1 MNTIQKLKFSNYK
14 IIDNTVLSLF
24 IYCFT
29 FHKYHLAN
37 SISKLF
43 LLKYFLNSYLLVF
56 FPITNLLNPFFL
68 PLQKSRVFYFK
79 NKAMEFGVLILGIV
93 AGILSGLFGIGGGI
107 IMVPTLIAVFGLEM
121 LNANATSLAA
131 MLLPVGIFGVIT
143 YYKAG
148 YINVRNA
155 LWISVGLLIGSFFG
169 AELAVSVDVK
179 VLSKL
184 YAAFLLYIAIGY
196 LNIPTLFQRNETP
209 IIDPIITIKKVKYS
223 FWIFIV
229 VGVFA
234 GVIAG
239 LFGKGGGLVIVPV
252 LIKFFKYDAKSAAAT
267 SLAALQLPVGL
278 PSVIV
283 YAQAGYLNW
292 VFAGLMAVGIVIGV
306 FFGTKLALKLPA
318 AMFKKVYAFFL
329 LGVAVYMVYKYI

>member
-1 MNTIQKLKFSNYK
+1 
-14 IIDNTVLSLF
+14 
-24 IYCFT
+24 
-29 FHKYHLAN
+29 
-37 SISKLF
+37 
-43 LLKYFLNSYLLVF
+43 
-56 FPITNLLNPFFL
+56 
-68 PLQKSRVFYFK
+68 
-79 NKAMEFGVLILGIV
+79 MELGVLVVGIV

-107 IMVPTLIAVFGLEM
+107 IMVPTLIAVFGLGM

-131 MLLPVGIFGVIT
+131 MLLPVGVFGVIS

-155 LWISVGLLIGSFFG
+155 LWISAGLLIGSFVG

-184 YAAFLLYIAIGY
+184 YAAFLLYVAVGY
-196 LNIPTLFQRNETP
+196 LNIQALFLKNKTP
-209 IIDPIITIKKVKYS
+209 ITDPIIAVEKVNYS
-223 FWIFIV
+223 FWLFIA
-229 VGVFA
+229 VGIFA
-234 GVIAG
+234 GIIAG

-292 VFAGLMAVGIVIGV
+292 LFAGLMAIGIVVGV
-306 FFGTKLALKLPA
+306 FFGTKLAIKLPA
-318 AMFKKVYAFFL
+318 TMFKKVYAFFL
-329 LGVAVYMVYKYI
+329 LGVAAYMVFKYI

>member
-1 MNTIQKLKFSNYK
+1 
-14 IIDNTVLSLF
+14 
-24 IYCFT
+24 
-29 FHKYHLAN
+29 
-37 SISKLF
+37 
-43 LLKYFLNSYLLVF
+43 
-56 FPITNLLNPFFL
+56 
-68 PLQKSRVFYFK
+68 
-79 NKAMEFGVLILGIV
+79 MEFGILILGV
-93 AGILSGLFGIGGGI
+93 FAGILSGLFGIGGGI
-107 IMVPTLIAVFGLEM
+107 IMVPALIAVFGLDM

-131 MLLPVGIFGVIT
+131 MLLPVGVFGVIS

-155 LWISVGLLIGSFFG
+155 LWISAGLLMGSFFG
-169 AELAVSVDVK
+169 AEIAVSVDVK

-184 YAAFLLYIAIGY
+184 YAAYLLYIAIGY
-196 LNIPTLFQRNETP
+196 LNIPALFRKNKTATNDSVVGTE
-209 IIDPIITIKKVKYS
+209 KVKYS
-223 FWIFIV
+223 FWIFIA
-229 VGVFA
+229 VGILA

-252 LIKFFKYDAKSAAAT
+252 LIKFFKYDTKSAAAT

-292 VFAGLMAVGIVIGV
+292 AFAGLMALGIVFGV

-318 AMFKKVYAFFL
+318 DLFKKVYAFFL

>member
-1 MNTIQKLKFSNYK
+1 
-14 IIDNTVLSLF
+14 
-24 IYCFT
+24 
-29 FHKYHLAN
+29 
-37 SISKLF
+37 
-43 LLKYFLNSYLLVF
+43 
-56 FPITNLLNPFFL
+56 
-68 PLQKSRVFYFK
+68 
-79 NKAMEFGVLILGIV
+79 MEFGILILGIL
-93 AGILSGLFGIGGGI
+93 AGVLSGLFGIGGGI
-107 IMVPTLIAVFGLEM
+107 IMVPALIAVFGLDM

-155 LWISVGLLIGSFFG
+155 LWISVGLLMGSFFG

-184 YAAFLLYIAIGY
+184 YAAFLLYIAVGY
-196 LNIPTLFQRNETP
+196 LNIPALFRKNKNP
-209 IIDPIITIKKVKYS
+209 INDSVVEDEKVKYS
-223 FWIFIV
+223 FWIFIA
-229 VGVFA
+229 VGIIA

-292 VFAGLMAVGIVIGV
+292 LWAGLMALGIVVGV

-329 LGVAVYMVYKYI
+329 LGVAIYMVYKYI